1 MRAKKKKIAAK
12 RPRDV
17 TVDDVIGVLLDL
29 FEQLQIDAP
38 HLASRV
44 RSIDYAALAS
54 HRLYHHTVAIG
65 ELLSAWHQNPEYL
78 DNFGNPLPIKMRGSR
93 RSFGK
98 LAKKSVPN
106 IDATTLLTELEH
118 VGAVT
123 IDKNRLIHVQMRSL
137 PVYEDK
143 RLAIQHTLTSL
154 HSFIR
159 TLRHNLDSD
168 PSNTDQLF
176 HRIAWNGAF
185 DHRLIPTLKIKVK
198 RQGQNFL
205 ESFDNWMMQKTKNR
219 SSQSKHRRKQ
229 VPISIGIYLAIGA
242 PVLTKG

>member
-1 MRAKKKKIAAK
+1 MRAKKKKIEAK

-38 HLASRV
+38 QLASRV
-44 RSIDYAALAS
+44 KSIDHTALAS
-54 HRLYHHTVAIG
+54 RRLYHHTVAIG

-93 RSFGK
+93 RSFGR
-98 LAKKSVPN
+98 LAKNSVPN
-106 IDATTLLTELEH
+106 MDASSLLTELEH

-123 IDKNRLIHVQMRSL
+123 IDKNRFIHVQMRSL

-159 TLRHNLDSD
+159 TLRHNLDSE
-168 PSNTDQLF
+168 PANTDQLF

-185 DHRLIPTLKIKVK
+185 DQLLVPTLKIKVK

-205 ESFDNWMMQKTKNR
+205 ESFDNWMMQKTKKR
-219 SSQSKHRRKQ
+219 SGQSKHRGKQ
-229 VPISIGIYLAIGA
+229 VPISIGIYLAIGV
-242 PVLTKG
+242 PLTKR